1 MFSRVAGS
9 KTNNSKSV
17 TLVYANDKP
26 NKNKIRQMIQFTT
39 ASKMFGINLMKELK
53 SLLFAKKFL
62 KH

>member
-26 NKNKIRQMIQFTT
+26 NKNEIRQMIQFTT

-53 SLLFAKKFL
+53 SLLFAKKKF
-62 KH
+62 